1 MVGEPIPEDV
11 KPLKKKPIGLVY
23 GKEASFW
30 RVRVFKLV
38 QWLSS
43 IINFVPSITQGD
55 IYIDSQKKRVGN
67 ECVLCFGD
75 VPAAIAKFTQKM
87 NCVKYF
93 DKLLNIY
100 LQILKNVITQG
111 KITGLE
117 RSSLYRIRT
126 MNTDCKF

>member
-43 IINFVPSITQGD
+43 IINFSFLRSPRETIHRFSE
-55 IYIDSQKKRVGN
+55 KRVGN

-93 DKLLNIY
+93 DKLLNIC